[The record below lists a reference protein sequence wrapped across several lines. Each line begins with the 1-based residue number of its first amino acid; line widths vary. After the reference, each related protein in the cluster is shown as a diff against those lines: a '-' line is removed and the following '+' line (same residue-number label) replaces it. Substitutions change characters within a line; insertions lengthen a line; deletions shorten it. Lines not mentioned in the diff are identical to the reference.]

1 MAWDSGTYR
10 RDASKANRGRPFEDF
25 INFANEKYQAKGI
38 AVMHKVPTEFI
49 PLRGAHGQVANCKV
63 ERKSCVDYLGR
74 FRDIPVAVEAKHT
87 QGARI
92 DFSAVQDHQAEYL
105 DAWMEGEGR
114 QLAFVAVSFGMN
126 RFFMVP
132 WSFWKVARD
141 CWERHKKTKQ
151 KEIAIV
157 QQYGWTWETPGTASA
172 KAEDLL
178 PDWEVDTGGFYGLQ
192 YLQIIDKI
200 ALIQAQ
206 KVTTYQP
213 AVRRLQSQ
221 TAAEKRTRGTW
232 FMRTGLKHMFM
243 AGWMMAALIDRRQ
256 IWQKTK
262 AAQV

>member
-10 RDASKANRGRPFEDF
+10 RDASKANRGKPFEDF

-132 WSFWKVARD
+132 WSFWKAARD
-141 CWERHKKTKQ
+141 CCMGGPGRHREQPAQRQ
-151 KEIAIV
+151 KICF
-157 QQYGWTWETPGTASA
+157 Q
-172 KAEDLL
+172 
-178 PDWEVDTGGFYGLQ
+178 TG
-192 YLQIIDKI
+192 K
-200 ALIQAQ
+200 LIQA
-206 KVTTYQP
+206 V
-213 AVRRLQSQ
+213 
-221 TAAEKRTRGTW
+221 
-232 FMRTGLKHMFM
+232 FM
-243 AGWMMAALIDRRQ
+243 ASSTC
-256 IWQKTK
+256 K
-262 AAQV
+262 

>member
-10 RDASKANRGRPFEDF
+10 RDASKANRGKPFEDF
-25 INFANEKYQAKGI
+25 INFANEKYQVKGI

-49 PLRGAHGQVANCKV
+49 PLRGAHGQVSSCKV
-63 ERKSCVDYLGR
+63 DCKSCVDYLGR

-132 WSFWKVARD
+132 WSFWKAARD

-200 ALIQAQ
+200 AGGET
-206 KVTTYQP
+206 KN
-213 AVRRLQSQ
+213 
-221 TAAEKRTRGTW
+221 ENRGPGNNT
-232 FMRTGLKHMFM
+232 
-243 AGWMMAALIDRRQ
+243 I
-256 IWQKTK
+256 
-262 AAQV
+262 

>member
-1 MAWDSGTYR
+1 M
-10 RDASKANRGRPFEDF
+10 
-25 INFANEKYQAKGI
+25 
-38 AVMHKVPTEFI
+38 
-49 PLRGAHGQVANCKV
+49 
-63 ERKSCVDYLGR
+63 GR

-132 WSFWKVARD
+132 WSFWKAARD

-157 QQYGWTWETPGTASA
+157 QRYGWTWETPGTASA

-200 ALIQAQ
+200 AGGET
-206 KVTTYQP
+206 KN
-213 AVRRLQSQ
+213 
-221 TAAEKRTRGTW
+221 ENRGPGNNT
-232 FMRTGLKHMFM
+232 
-243 AGWMMAALIDRRQ
+243 I
-256 IWQKTK
+256 
-262 AAQV
+262 

>member
-1 MAWDSGTYR
+1 MKILKMRLENFQGVKELEIDPQGESSAIYGDNGTGKSTVYN
-10 RDASKANRGRPFEDF
+10 AFTWLMYG
-25 INFANEKYQAKGI
+25 
-38 AVMHKVPTEFI
+38 
-49 PLRGAHGQVANCKV
+49 
-63 ERKSCVDYLGR
+63 KSCVDYLGR

-132 WSFWKVARD
+132 WSFWKAARD

-200 ALIQAQ
+200 AGGET
-206 KVTTYQP
+206 KN
-213 AVRRLQSQ
+213 
-221 TAAEKRTRGTW
+221 ENRGPGNNT
-232 FMRTGLKHMFM
+232 
-243 AGWMMAALIDRRQ
+243 I
-256 IWQKTK
+256 
-262 AAQV
+262 

>member
-10 RDASKANRGRPFEDF
+10 RDASKANRGKPFEDF

-49 PLRGAHGQVANCKV
+49 PLRGEHGQVANCKV

-105 DAWMEGEGR
+105 DAWMEGESR

-132 WSFWKVARD
+132 WSFWKAARD

-200 ALIQAQ
+200 AGGET
-206 KVTTYQP
+206 KN
-213 AVRRLQSQ
+213 
-221 TAAEKRTRGTW
+221 ENRGPGNNT
-232 FMRTGLKHMFM
+232 
-243 AGWMMAALIDRRQ
+243 I
-256 IWQKTK
+256 
-262 AAQV
+262 

>member
-10 RDASKANRGRPFEDF
+10 RDASKANRGKPFEDF

-63 ERKSCVDYLGR
+63 DRKSCVDYLGR

-105 DAWMEGEGR
+105 DTWMEGEGR

-132 WSFWKVARD
+132 WSFWKAARLL
-141 CWERHKKTKQ
+141 
-151 KEIAIV
+151 
-157 QQYGWTWETPGTASA
+157 GETQENKA
-172 KAEDLL
+172 KRNCHCAAVWVDLG
-178 PDWEVDTGGFYGLQ
+178 DTGNSQRKG
-192 YLQIIDKI
+192 
-200 ALIQAQ
+200 
-206 KVTTYQP
+206 
-213 AVRRLQSQ
+213 RRFASRLGS
-221 TAAEKRTRGTW
+221 
-232 FMRTGLKHMFM
+232 
-243 AGWMMAALIDRRQ
+243 
-256 IWQKTK
+256 
-262 AAQV
+262 